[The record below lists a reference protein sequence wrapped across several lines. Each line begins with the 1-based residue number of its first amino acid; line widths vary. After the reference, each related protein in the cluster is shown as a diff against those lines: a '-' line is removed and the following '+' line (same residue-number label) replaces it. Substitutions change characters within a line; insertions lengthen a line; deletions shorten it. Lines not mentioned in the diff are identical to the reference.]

1 MAGILEAFKYQ
12 GNEVWDDGFERPSQ
26 FQMHVDTDANKI
38 GIFSNDLDAK
48 GRPVFQWELW
58 RDFGKIYRTRRAKDG
73 SEVHVTEKDFDAKA
87 DTATTEKTAVKQLN
101 SQEGVD
107 VTGEYNLDQEFDLEQ
122 QRDLAFKIC
131 QFMIG
136 LIIVTF
142 GLLCLFFKMTR
153 EQEEQEAARK
163 ATPQKSNYD
172 ACLNDMSRRA
182 TGDSK
187 NPYKKNRGAAVHR
200 QDHSG
205 FGGNSLEHLANE
217 ERGRFDNFDVEGA
230 KNYSLLGTFS
240 KA

>member
-1 MAGILEAFKYQ
+1 M
-12 GNEVWDDGFERPSQ
+12 
-26 FQMHVDTDANKI
+26 
-38 GIFSNDLDAK
+38 
-48 GRPVFQWELW
+48 
-58 RDFGKIYRTRRAKDG
+58 
-73 SEVHVTEKDFDAKA
+73 TEKDFDAK
-87 DTATTEKTAVKQLN
+87 TPSTEKTTLKQLS
-101 SQEGVD
+101 SQDSVD
-107 VTGEYNLDQEFDLEQ
+107 VASEYSLDQEFDLEQ

-153 EQEEQEAARK
+153 EQEEQEAERK
-163 ATPQKSNYD
+163 ASPIKGNYD

-182 TGDSK
+182 NVDSK
-187 NPYKKNRGAAVHR
+187 NPYKKARATAATHR